1 MSSCPLFRTLLM
13 TASLLL
19 VLPHSAS
26 ADDDTAGKHKF
37 IACINKEMVAANS
50 NWKLSS
56 GDLKKFTDII
66 DREIMKE
73 PLVKKSSEEQMR
85 VIHEIENAT
94 RKEVPSLELKTV
106 DKMIETLKAKG
117 MHCSSQVKR

>member
-1 MSSCPLFRTLLM
+1 
-13 TASLLL
+13 
-19 VLPHSAS
+19 
-26 ADDDTAGKHKF
+26 
-37 IACINKEMVAANS
+37 MVAANS

>member
-1 MSSCPLFRTLLM
+1 MASCPLFRTLLM

-19 VLPHSAS
+19 ALPTSAS
-26 ADDDTAGKHKF
+26 AGDDTETRKKLV
-37 IACINKEMVAANS
+37 ACINKEIVAANS

-56 GDLKKFTDII
+56 GDLKKFTGII

-85 VIHEIENAT
+85 VINEIENAT
-94 RKEVPSLELKTV
+94 RKEVPSLDLKAV

>member
-1 MSSCPLFRTLLM
+1 MPSCPLFRTLLM
-13 TASLLL
+13 TAALLL
-19 VLPHSAS
+19 VLPHSAA
-26 ADDDTAGKHKF
+26 ADDDKARRHKVV
-37 IACINKEMVAANS
+37 ACINKEMVAANS
-50 NWKLSS
+50 EWKLSS
-56 GDLKKFTDII
+56 GDLKKFMAII

-94 RKEVPSLELKTV
+94 RKEVPRLDLKTV

-117 MHCSSQVKR
+117 LHCSSQR